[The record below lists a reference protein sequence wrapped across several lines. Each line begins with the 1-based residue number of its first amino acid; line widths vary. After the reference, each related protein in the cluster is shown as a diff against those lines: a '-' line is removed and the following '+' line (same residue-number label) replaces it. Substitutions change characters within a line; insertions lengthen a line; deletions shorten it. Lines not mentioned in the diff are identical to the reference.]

1 MWRPAHGE
9 AAGRVDYI
17 PICARPQQAWVI
29 MLLLRAS
36 HCQTWQASDCT
47 KRWVSSRLASTGRSD
62 VNLMP
67 GTMSVGGSDSC
78 ERCGREVEAISL
90 ITEGDRKSVVS
101 GKRVSVR
108 VDLGGRRSIKKKKK
122 NKK

>member
-1 MWRPAHGE
+1 MCRSAHSE
-9 AAGRVDYI
+9 AAWRDVYI
-17 PICARPQQAWVI
+17 PIFSPLQQAWVI

-36 HCQTWQASDCT
+36 HCQTRQASDCT

-78 ERCGREVEAISL
+78 ERCGRERSEERGVGKEC
-90 ITEGDRKSVVS
+90 VS
-101 GKRVSVR
+101 PCRYR
-108 VDLGGRRSIKKKKK
+108 W
-122 NKK
+122 